1 MDLVVIRTWF
11 DSKAICKTN
20 SFKVNLA
27 QFKFTRTAQYV
38 FSRGPG
44 HGQSSHWPVAFA
56 LVFLNHSCV
65 ANASVDFLGDMLFV
79 FAKEDIG
86 KSDEITINYFGDN
99 KRVSRTR
106 TDVST
111 LRSMGLNVI
120 VDCVSSTREI
130 NNCNDVSK
138 W

>member
-1 MDLVVIRTWF
+1 MCSVVVLAMDNQVTGLWHLP
-11 DSKAICKTN
+11 S
-20 SFKVNLA
+20 
-27 QFKFTRTAQYV
+27 
-38 FSRGPG
+38 
-44 HGQSSHWPVAFA
+44 
-56 LVFLNHSCV
+56 FLNHSCV